1 MSQSWLGRLIETWR
15 SKSATFGSLDL
26 ATTNH
31 TLVHWTTWYLTVS
44 PLLLLSKVRS
54 ALLKKLCFLFQDVAY
69 LLKETLLVMED
80 VILVL
85 HKGKTEHEEDS
96 RWAAQGLLA
105 FFGAQ
110 QSLDQVVPC
119 PRKVKVFLFLLPCH
133 YKSTKQ
139 LTHSILMKFCFDG
152 MKKLRRRFMNL
163 VFFIVSSNLD
173 GVKRFPS
180 SISLITCLCDDVLY
194 YYYLISLPV
203 PLPEVL
209 LLEDP
214 TVS

>member
-1 MSQSWLGRLIETWR
+1 MSHISWRKLFWWWKML
-15 SKSATFGSLDL
+15 SLFS
-26 ATTNH
+26 TKVRPNIKKT
-31 TLVHWTTWYLTVS
+31 
-44 PLLLLSKVRS
+44 PGELLKAFWPSLELSKVLIKLYP
-54 ALLKKLCFLFQDVAY
+54 ALAKLRFSSFY
-69 LLKETLLVMED
+69 Y
-80 VILVL
+80 
-85 HKGKTEHEEDS
+85 H
-96 RWAAQGLLA
+96 
-105 FFGAQ
+105 
-110 QSLDQVVPC
+110 
-119 PRKVKVFLFLLPCH
+119 CH